1 MTQFR
6 LKSISLIAAAAVMTV
21 AAVSVRPQTTPDPT
35 PTPAPTATQGVPA
48 VTTTRYLDQAD
59 GMTADEAV
67 LAALNNNGELI
78 ALRQE
83 RDAARAMVKQAGLR
97 ANPSVDI
104 GGTRQVKGMDNSL
117 MVEGMLPLELGG
129 RRAARI
135 RVAERELEIREKA
148 VEERERMLAA
158 DVRMKFGESLAA
170 VSKLGF
176 ADEILTA
183 IFEEYRLVQARVAE
197 GKIAPLEENMTLVE
211 VNRLRSI
218 REGEAGKAEIAMLE
232 LRNLLGLRPEEPLRL
247 RGDLENLIAAL
258 PPVSEMTARA
268 LQTRPDL
275 AAMRAMEELS
285 TAKIDQAKADGRIDA
300 SVRGGYQRMRSGF
313 GLNGLND
320 AGELMPIE
328 NLMHFFTFG
337 VTLELPVRNR
347 NQGMIEAA
355 AADREAARSRREFGE
370 LVVRREIAAGA
381 ARFESSAKAMVIFKF
396 GVRDQANANLDVIRQ
411 TYELGSRSLIDYLIE
426 QRRYIEIENEYIDLQ
441 MATYL
446 ARVEVMRAA
455 NAAELVKK

>member
-6 LKSISLIAAAAVMTV
+6 LKIICLMSALFVVAVAGESI
-21 AAVSVRPQTTPDPT
+21 RPQALPTPDS
-35 PTPAPTATQGVPA
+35 A
-48 VTTTRYLDQAD
+48 VVSKARYVDQAA

-67 LAALNNNGELI
+67 DAALKNNGELA
-78 ALRQE
+78 ALRNE
-83 RDAARAMVKQAGLR
+83 RDAARAMVRQAGLR
-97 ANPSVDI
+97 ANPSLDI
-104 GGTRQVKGMDNSL
+104 SGTRQTTGMDNSL

-135 RVAERELEIREKA
+135 KVAERELEIRERA

-218 REGEAGKAEIAMLE
+218 RESEAGKAEIALLG
-232 LRNLLGLRPEEPLRL
+232 LRNLLGLKPEGPLQI
-247 RGDLENLIAAL
+247 RGDFDNLIAAL
-258 PPVSEMTARA
+258 PPIGEVTARA

-275 AAMRAMEELS
+275 AAMRSMEELS
-285 TAKIDQAKADGRIDA
+285 TARIEQAKADGRIDA
-300 SVRGGYQRMRSGF
+300 SLKTGYQRMRSGF
-313 GLNGLND
+313 PFKGFNE

-347 NQGMIEAA
+347 NQGAIEAA
-355 AADREAARSRREFGE
+355 AADREAARNRREFGE
-370 LVVRREIAAGA
+370 LVVRREIAVGFAK
-381 ARFESSAKAMVIFKF
+381 FESSAKAMVIFKF
-396 GVRDQANANLDVIRQ
+396 GVRDQASANLDVIRQ
-411 TYELGSRSLIDYLIE
+411 TYELGSRNLIDYLIE

-441 MATYL
+441 MAAYL
-446 ARVEVMRAA
+446 ARIEVLRAA
-455 NAAELVKK
+455 NAAELIKK